1 MKKALKIVMIPMSA
15 LILLA
20 ASIIFMLSNGII
32 WFNSPSRSSYP
43 VRGVDV
49 SHYQNE
55 IDWKTLASQD
65 IHFAFIK
72 ATEGSKTIDECFA
85 YNWSEAMESG
95 IYAGAYHFFS
105 YDSSGVTQAENYINT
120 VPATENMLPPVI
132 DVEFYGDKFSNPPSR
147 EEVDGILNDMIEKLE
162 EHYGMTP
169 IIYATEKSYAMF
181 ISGGYENNPIWIRN
195 VIQPPS
201 FPEDDEREWTF
212 WQYSNRGRLKGY
224 SGDEKFIDMNVFNG
238 SMENFR
244 TFFNLV

>member
-1 MKKALKIVMIPMSA
+1 MKKALKIVMIPMSV

-32 WFNSPSRSSYP
+32 WFNNPSQSSYP

-65 IHFAFIK
+65 IDFAFIK
-72 ATEGSKTIDECFA
+72 ATEGSGTVDECFE

-120 VPATENMLPPVI
+120 VPVTENMLPPVI

-147 EEVDGILNDMIEKLE
+147 EEVDNILNDMIEKLE

-169 IIYATEKSYAMF
+169 VIYATEKSYAMF
-181 ISGGYENNPIWIRN
+181 ISGGYKDNPIWIRN

-201 FPEDDEREWTF
+201 FPEDDDREWTF
-212 WQYSNRGRLKGY
+212 WQYSNKGRLKGY

-238 SMENFR
+238 SMENFK

>member
-1 MKKALKIVMIPMSA
+1 MKKALKIVIIPA
-15 LILLA
+15 LVLVLLVV
-20 ASIIFMLSNGII
+20 SVIFMLCNGII
-32 WFNSPSRSSYP
+32 LLNNPSRSSYP

-55 IDWKTLASQD
+55 IDWKLLASQD
-65 IHFAFIK
+65 IDFAFIK
-72 ATEGSKTIDECFA
+72 ATEGSGTVDECFA
-85 YNWSEAMESG
+85 YNWSQAAESG
-95 IYAGAYHFFS
+95 LYTGAYHFFS

-120 VPATENMLPPVI
+120 VPVTENMLPPVI

-147 EEVDGILNDMIEKLE
+147 EEVDSILSDMIEKLE

-169 IIYATEKSYAMF
+169 IIYATEKSYKMF
-181 ISGGYENNPIWIRN
+181 ISGDYEDNPIWIRN

-201 FPEDDEREWTF
+201 FPENDDREWTF
-212 WQYSNRGRLKGY
+212 WQYSDKGRLKGC

-244 TFFNLV
+244 IFFNLV